1 MQYLDSF
8 ISPIPGFDGD
18 IPILAIPVSARPPGG
33 DAIDDPSSQSIAS
46 VSKTQASK
54 RKATANPTPQKKAKK
69 ATEKSSSGIKINKP
83 MPRAS
88 ASTPPSSPQ
97 KGIIIHRSRRYSY
110 LEYTYIFFIT
120 DYLLN

>member
-33 DAIDDPSSQSIAS
+33 DAIDDPSAQSIAS

-54 RKATANPTPQKKAKK
+54 RKATANPTPPKESQ
-69 ATEKSSSGIKINKP
+69 E
-83 MPRAS
+83 
-88 ASTPPSSPQ
+88 
-97 KGIIIHRSRRYSY
+97 SY
-110 LEYTYIFFIT
+110 REVFKR
-120 DYLLN
+120 D